1 LKRAVGL
8 SDNKWKAIET
18 GYSIPSSNLMRKI
31 AVYFMLPPKMLLDDE
46 QKLPAFEQLKV
57 DEDLAA
63 IQRNDLSEQ
72 QNYYKNKHYL
82 TRNYRVLSHSMRTK
96 MYLSLL
102 VVLVPLAAFTGY
114 CAYDILEDRFSSINK
129 MEKSDI
135 TDSTSAKFKTQYIDD
150 ASFNSKYTYCPV
162 KVGLQVIKI
171 FDIKPSNEYFSAAI
185 KLWFDFDQEQF
196 HAMNKVYNGVTLA
209 DQKASDVAS
218 PTAVHPDNM
227 DLFTVNRS
235 SNEVTYAPDGTP
247 DHCELVYPFSLI
259 DKIDLANKGIS
270 DPATIRENARK
281 AIEANPADTALNDV
295 WATER
300 VSYPGLF
307 FPPSTRITIRTSML
321 AKASITPVS
330 SMTTIRANPIIF
342 PTPLALR
349 KPPRLTA

>member
-1 LKRAVGL
+1 
-8 SDNKWKAIET
+8 
-18 GYSIPSSNLMRKI
+18 
-31 AVYFMLPPKMLLDDE
+31 
-46 QKLPAFEQLKV
+46 
-57 DEDLAA
+57 
-63 IQRNDLSEQ
+63 
-72 QNYYKNKHYL
+72 
-82 TRNYRVLSHSMRTK
+82 
-96 MYLSLL
+96 
-102 VVLVPLAAFTGY
+102 
-114 CAYDILEDRFSSINK
+114 
-129 MEKSDI
+129 
-135 TDSTSAKFKTQYIDD
+135 
-150 ASFNSKYTYCPV
+150 
-162 KVGLQVIKI
+162 
-171 FDIKPSNEYFSAAI
+171 
-185 KLWFDFDQEQF
+185 
-196 HAMNKVYNGVTLA
+196 MNKVYNGVTLA

-330 SMTTIRANPIIF
+330 SMTTIWANPIIF

-349 KPPRLTA
+349 KPLRLTA